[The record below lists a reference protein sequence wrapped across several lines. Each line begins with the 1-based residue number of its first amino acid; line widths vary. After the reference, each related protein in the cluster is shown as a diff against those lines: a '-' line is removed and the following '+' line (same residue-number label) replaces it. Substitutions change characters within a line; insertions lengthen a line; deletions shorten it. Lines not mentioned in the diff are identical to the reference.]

1 MDVVDTLVCQILLFD
16 ILLQWAE
23 GNCPMRRIG
32 HVAWTICKTHKLSK
46 NFCTCDICKGCFVK
60 LKPTNCRKNLHIGL
74 HWIQLN
80 VLEDNDRH
88 SEVLN
93 GVNGVSNGNFHRRL
107 TICKTKALPW
117 VAWSLVSP
125 RCIWVQSHISMI
137 CHTMPHCH
145 DARLSWF
152 HVCHNAKMPRY

>member
-1 MDVVDTLVCQILLFD
+1 MLYIDLPRCCFSTFCYS
-16 ILLQWAE
+16 
-23 GNCPMRRIG
+23 G
-32 HVAWTICKTHKLSK
+32 HKEIVLCGGLDMSP
-46 NFCTCDICKGCFVK
+46 GRFV
-60 LKPTNCRKNLHIGL
+60 KPTNCLKTSAHAIYAKVILWSPQIVWIILHIGL

-88 SEVLN
+88 SEVIN
-93 GVNGVSNGNFHRRL
+93 GVNGVSNGNFHRRCL
-107 TICKTKALPW
+107 TICKTKALPR